1 MKFTF
6 GKAVNKPNKR
16 ANSVLSFMLI
26 RLSGGPKFICRVLP
40 VKELDALFL
49 FEQTDVIIS
58 GVKQVV
64 GELVAI
70 ICDGNRVNQS
80 FFRKFDTHIEN
91 SWCTEDDMFL
101 LFDYVHLLKDLHNK
115 WIVEKTII
123 KVILLI

>member
-6 GKAVNKPNKR
+6 GKAVNKPSKR
-16 ANSVLSFMLI
+16 ANFVLSFMLI
-26 RLSGGPKFICRVLP
+26 CLSGGPKFICRVLP

-91 SWCTEDDMFL
+91 
-101 LFDYVHLLKDLHNK
+101 
-115 WIVEKTII
+115 
-123 KVILLI
+123 